1 MSVQWLVQGS
11 FFFPVLK
18 SEHLTIPV
26 CRVSHL
32 HSAFCQHWKLSPWK
46 TQSKT
51 KQKKRK
57 KAQLSVFTSL
67 KPQQQKSD
75 DSCLHLPAQQSG
87 LTKKKL
93 SVVEV
98 KGYGRVLFVRIFEK
112 KNKPFLCS
120 LLPSPLLLCF
130 LCLSILFAVVH
141 LCTPPSFPTSLLLA
155 VLCRHFSSRKS
166 ALMWCRVHLSP
177 LKVET
182 GDWRPYLAVR

>member
-67 KPQQQKSD
+67 KPQQQKKWRFLSAFA
-75 DSCLHLPAQQSG
+75 STAIRFNE
-87 LTKKKL
+87 KKL

-112 KNKPFLCS
+112 KTS
-120 LLPSPLLLCF
+120 LFSAHCCLLLCSCAF
-130 LCLSILFAVVH
+130 SVSPSCLQSSIFA
-141 LCTPPSFPTSLLLA
+141 LPPPFPLPS
-155 VLCRHFSSRKS
+155 
-166 ALMWCRVHLSP
+166 
-177 LKVET
+177 
-182 GDWRPYLAVR
+182 Y

>member
-98 KGYGRVLFVRIFEK
+98 KGYGRVLFVRIFGK
-112 KNKPFLCS
+112 KTS
-120 LLPSPLLLCF
+120 LFSAHCCLLLCSCAF
-130 LCLSILFAVVH
+130 SVSPSCLQSSIFA
-141 LCTPPSFPTSLLLA
+141 LPPPFPLPS
-155 VLCRHFSSRKS
+155 
-166 ALMWCRVHLSP
+166 
-177 LKVET
+177 
-182 GDWRPYLAVR
+182 Y